1 MVTAIQGK
9 HLIFAIHFYSPLKC
23 QALSE
28 AHAFRET
35 TTYPGFLEKAKKCSG
50 KWSCQL
56 IISYRNLMIHVTH
69 IK

>member
-9 HLIFAIHFYSPLKC
+9 HLIFAIHFCSPLKC

-35 TTYPGFLEKAKKCSG
+35 ITYPGFLEKAKKCSG
-50 KWSCQL
+50 K
-56 IISYRNLMIHVTH
+56 
-69 IK
+69 

>member
-50 KWSCQL
+50 K
-56 IISYRNLMIHVTH
+56 
-69 IK
+69 